1 MKFKTKFRCL
11 HFFHPERS
19 ENIFE
24 FHKCIFL
31 FVCSFPSRQVTK
43 QVILARL
50 CFSKLFIELTPS
62 CNCYRRAISQ
72 VTSLRIPFSFISSI
86 RYYVIFEWSDF
97 QRLMT
102 TILVEMK
109 SIIILCQGVPKNLHE
124 IYLKITKVEDL
135 QDNQFHE
142 GFILYFFVKS

>member
-1 MKFKTKFRCL
+1 MCQFVFRKL
-11 HFFHPERS
+11 KLSGGRRTLKVTDFMPRERFGEWNS
-19 ENIFE
+19 KQSSVVYTFPPQKGPKNIFE
-24 FHKCIFL
+24 FHKCIF
-31 FVCSFPSRQVTK
+31 FCVCSFPSWQVTK

-86 RYYVIFEWSDF
+86 RYYVTFECSDRF
-97 QRLMT
+97 RLQRLMT

-109 SIIILCQGVPKNLHE
+109 SIIILC
-124 IYLKITKVEDL
+124 
-135 QDNQFHE
+135 
-142 GFILYFFVKS
+142 